1 MSSKTNYRESIRQE
15 ILSLIKNEGDRRR
28 SGSVVVLPPHHAE
41 TPAAPKGFTVD
52 TRCTSFCLIRTKGRN
67 RTESKTL
74 ARIRGVLW
82 LRMDRAVFSQPSEQN
97 VVGGSRSFEV
107 CLFWEGRSN
116 CCRGCHKDCG
126 SWILDKRLCYV
137 LVRTSNHPKRESRK
151 SEAKTGALIAKNEQE
166 RSQALPRAV
175 SLEPELVKS
184 IPGGQ
189 PGEKRKQLIVSP
201 EPPPMKDVTEQAE
214 IPRLGDGSDADD
226 EPSK

>member
-1 MSSKTNYRESIRQE
+1 MPRLLQHLRA
-15 ILSLIKNEGDRRR
+15 
-28 SGSVVVLPPHHAE
+28 LPW
-41 TPAAPKGFTVD
+41 D

-151 SEAKTGALIAKNEQE
+151 SEAKTRSLNCKKRARAKPSIAKGGE
-166 RSQALPRAV
+166 PRARTCQINTWR
-175 SLEPELVKS
+175 SA
-184 IPGGQ
+184 
-189 PGEKRKQLIVSP
+189 R
-201 EPPPMKDVTEQAE
+201 
-214 IPRLGDGSDADD
+214 
-226 EPSK
+226 